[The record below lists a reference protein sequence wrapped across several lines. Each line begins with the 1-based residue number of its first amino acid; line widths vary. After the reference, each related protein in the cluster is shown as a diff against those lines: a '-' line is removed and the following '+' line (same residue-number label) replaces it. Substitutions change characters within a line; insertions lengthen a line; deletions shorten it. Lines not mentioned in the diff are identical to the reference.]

1 MAQSTVRVEAFYP
14 VPVETIREFRRLGHI
29 FLREHSVSMCHDL
42 IGASYPL
49 AAGSYDKAI
58 GNQQNVANGAFKSI
72 RARTLANWLFDKDY
86 QSAEAYKFK
95 GFSPYINQLY
105 NQKEWLRLEAVFK
118 GAPHNIQPDGKS
130 PVEVADT
137 ATLEMLYDWKK
148 RRGRASQKKPIY
160 IRKRKSIDAV
170 KNNKSIFSR
179 VGVMAGGWLKAA
191 KMLGNKPRANTA
203 AVYNQIWLQNGGLG
217 SAMMTESEG
226 EITYTFYNEYANIG
240 GYMTKPAA
248 KAAIAAR
255 HALCDAQFP
264 LLWDETMKNTG
275 YSPT

>member
-1 MAQSTVRVEAFYP
+1 MAQSTVKVEAFYP
-14 VPVETIREFRRLGHI
+14 VPIETIKEFRRLGHI

-49 AAGSYDKAI
+49 AAGSFDKAI
-58 GNQQNVANGAFKSI
+58 GNQKKVASGAFASI

-86 QSAEAYKFK
+86 QSADAYKFK

-118 GAPHNIQPDGKS
+118 GPPHNIQPDGKS
-130 PVEVADT
+130 PVQVADK
-137 ATLEMLYDWKK
+137 ATLEMLYDWKSRK
-148 RRGRASQKKPIY
+148 GNAKSKKPIY
-160 IRKRKSIDAV
+160 IRNWKSIDAV

-191 KMLGNKPRANTA
+191 NMLGNKPKSGTTM
-203 AVYNQIWLQNGGLG
+203 YNQIWLQNGGLG
-217 SAMMTESEG
+217 SADVQESEG
-226 EITYTFYNEYANIG
+226 EITYSFYNEYANIG
-240 GYMTKPAA
+240 GYMYKPAA
-248 KAAIAAR
+248 KAALAAR
-255 HALCDAQFP
+255 YALCSAEFP
-264 LLWDETMKNTG
+264 LLWDQTMKNTG